1 MKTHFL
7 CGRNLMSAVLALLA
21 LVLPGLAT
29 AERLSVDRLFAAPDL
44 AGERLRAAR
53 ISPDGQLVAYL
64 KSAADNKDRL
74 DLWAYDLRTRQ
85 HRLLI
90 DARALLPPGGEALS
104 AEETARRERQR
115 SSALSGIVEY
125 AFAQDSHRLLVPLG
139 GDLYLYDLALPATQA
154 LRRLTQT
161 AAYETDARFS
171 PQGRYVSFI
180 RDQTLWVLALA
191 TGQETAISPVGAGLV
206 SYGMAEFIAQ
216 EEMDRDTGYWWSP
229 DDTRLAYTRVDESP
243 VSETQRFEIN
253 ATDVKV
259 VSQRYPYTG
268 SANATVTLFVAS
280 VNTPAAAVAVD
291 LGAAD
296 HYLARVQFLPDSQ
309 RLAVQRQSRDQH
321 QLDLLLIDATTGATH
336 TLLTEHSDHWVPL
349 HDDLH
354 FLKRTPRFI
363 WASDRTGYRHLYL
376 YDLDGRLI
384 RPLTQGESMTVG
396 DTPESGLRG
405 VDERQGWV
413 YFTSNAA
420 AHIQRQ
426 LYRVRLDRAGPPERI
441 TQAAGW
447 HSVRMADDASVFLDQ
462 HSSHT
467 APPSVTLRAADGHEL
482 QTLVRNALAPGHPYY
497 PYLDQRATPEYGQL
511 TARDGQTLNYQL
523 ITPPQRQPGKR
534 YPAIVYVYG
543 GPHSQNVSDSWGG
556 NWQLFHQLLA
566 SEGFV
571 VFVLDNRGSGSR
583 GERFEAASWHH
594 LSDVE
599 VEDQVKGVDYLRS
612 LPFVDGQQVGIF
624 GWSYGGYMALQ
635 SVLRAPGSFAA
646 AVAGAPVTDWRL
658 YDTHYTE
665 RYLGTPQD
673 NADGYQSADVL
684 SYARSLSRPLLLI
697 HGMADDN
704 VLFQNSTL
712 LMKALQDANR
722 PFELMT
728 YPGGKHGLIG
738 HADQGPHAMNAI
750 LRFFKRELATPPA
763 RAEP

>member
-1 MKTHFL
+1 
-7 CGRNLMSAVLALLA
+7 MSVVVALLA
-21 LVLPGLAT
+21 LVLPALAT
-29 AERLSVDRLFAAPDL
+29 AERLSVERLFRAPDL

-53 ISPDGQLVAYL
+53 ISPDGKLVAYL

-90 DARALLPPGGEALS
+90 DARALLPPGGETLS
-104 AEETARRERQR
+104 PEEAARRERQR

-139 GDLYLYDLALPATQA
+139 GDLYLYDLSLPAAQA
-154 LRRLTQT
+154 LHRLTQT
-161 AAYETDARFS
+161 VAFETDARFS
-171 PQGRYVSFI
+171 PQGRYISFI

-191 TGQETAISPVGAGLV
+191 TGQETAISPLGAGLV

-296 HYLARVQFLPDSQ
+296 HYLARVQFLPASQ
-309 RLAVQRQSRDQH
+309 RLAVQRQSRDQR
-321 QLDLLLIDATTGATH
+321 QLDLLLVDATTGTTR

-462 HSSHT
+462 YSSHT
-467 APPSVTLRAADGHEL
+467 APPSVTLRAADGREL
-482 QTLVRNALAPGHPYY
+482 QTLVRNALVPGHPYY

-511 TARDGQTLNYQL
+511 LARDGQTLNYQL
-523 ITPPQRQPGKR
+523 ITPPHRQPGKR

-612 LPFVDGQQVGIF
+612 LPFVDGQHVGIF

-635 SVLRAPGSFAA
+635 TVLRAPGSFAA

-665 RYLGTPQD
+665 RYLGTPQG
-673 NADGYQSADVL
+673 NAAGYQSADVL
-684 SYARSLSRPLLLI
+684 TYARSLSRPLLLI

-738 HADQGPHAMNAI
+738 HADQGPHVMNAI